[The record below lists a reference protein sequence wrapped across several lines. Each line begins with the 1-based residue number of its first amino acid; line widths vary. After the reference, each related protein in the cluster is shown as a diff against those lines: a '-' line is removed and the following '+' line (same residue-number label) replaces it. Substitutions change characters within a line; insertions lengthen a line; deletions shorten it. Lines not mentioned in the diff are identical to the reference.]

1 VEGEDGVGL
10 TALLARGNQC
20 NEVPPNFERAL
31 VSYFDKVELTDVGV
45 GIGEGRGEGVIT
57 PPSALALDGGAVDRA
72 KHWLHPRYRR
82 KGCGGKGVMMKGI
95 KQ

>member
-1 VEGEDGVGL
+1 M
-10 TALLARGNQC
+10 C
-20 NEVPPNFERAL
+20 NKVAPDFKRAL
-31 VSYFDKVELTDVGV
+31 VSYLDKVELTGVGV

-57 PPSALALDGGAVDRA
+57 PPSALALDGGAAHGA

-95 KQ
+95 K